1 MTTTTNKSPSSECC
15 IIASTGLCATS
26 LVVSFIFYIVFA
38 ILYLVQ
44 DYNVWNDC
52 ESNSYLWPYVLVAI
66 ILSLNK
72 SNVKNSGDEDQLAII
87 IAGFI
92 LEFGLMCWGGVELF
106 NKLDNC
112 QDLRDSNLWKVG
124 LTTFIL
130 QLLFCIILLCI
141 PLMMY
146 FANKSSVNKNA
157 INISVKNTPTQSS
170 NV

>member
-1 MTTTTNKSPSSECC
+1 MTTTPNKSPPPECC
-15 IIASTGLCATS
+15 IIASTGLCVSS
-26 LVVSFIFYIVFA
+26 LVVSFICYIVFA
-38 ILYLVQ
+38 ILYLVK

-72 SNVKNSGDEDQLAII
+72 SNVKNSGDEDQLATI

-124 LTTFIL
+124 LVTFIL
-130 QLLFCIILLCI
+130 QLFCCIILLCI
-141 PLMMY
+141 PLIVY
-146 FANKSSVNKNA
+146 FNNKSSVNKND
-157 INISVKNTPTQSS
+157 INIYVKNKPIQSS